1 MPLDPRTPVL
11 VGVGQVG
18 QRSEVDVPI
27 SQRTEPVALM
37 ADALRA
43 AADDCH
49 GDGAGA
55 RLLSRAQT
63 LRIMVPL
70 CWGYVNPGLLVSRT
84 LGIEPGEQV
93 LTAIGGNSPQSMT
106 NQTALAI
113 AAGELDVALIVG
125 AECIGSRTAAR
136 RHPDSPL
143 SWTVQGPETPPPVP
157 FGTDRLAVSEL
168 ELERGL
174 GRPSQVFPLF
184 ENALRAAAG
193 EGIDEHQ
200 KKVSELYA
208 RFSEVA
214 AGNPHAW
221 SRRAYNAEEIR
232 TVTADNRMIG
242 FPYPKLMNANDR
254 VDQGAA
260 LIMCSVAAARAA
272 NVPEERWLFPVSG
285 ADANDHWFLSNR
297 SDFHSS
303 PAIGAAGRAALA
315 LAGRSIDDV
324 EFLDLY
330 SCFPCAVQIAAAEL
344 GISIDD
350 ARPLTVT
357 GGLTFAGGPGNNY
370 VTHSIAAM
378 ADKLRSRPGA
388 VGLVTGL
395 GWYVTKHSV
404 GLWSTTPPQ
413 GGFRHDNPQPQVDA
427 SPRREAA
434 AADFEGD
441 VVVESYTVIHGRDG
455 SPERAL
461 LALLTSAPSGK
472 DQRAWATTTD
482 SDEMAALMAEEGC
495 GRAGRISGKGT
506 LTLS

>member
-1 MPLDPRTPVL
+1 MGL
-11 VGVGQVG
+11 VG
-18 QRSEVDVPI
+18 P
-27 SQRTEPVALM
+27 
-37 ADALRA
+37 
-43 AADDCH
+43 
-49 GDGAGA
+49 
-55 RLLSRAQT
+55 
-63 LRIMVPL
+63 
-70 CWGYVNPGLLVSRT
+70 PGLSFLR
-84 LGIEPGEQV
+84 
-93 LTAIGGNSPQSMT
+93 
-106 NQTALAI
+106 
-113 AAGELDVALIVG
+113 
-125 AECIGSRTAAR
+125 
-136 RHPDSPL
+136 
-143 SWTVQGPETPPPVP
+143 
-157 FGTDRLAVSEL
+157 
-168 ELERGL
+168 ER
-174 GRPSQVFPLF
+174 
-184 ENALRAAAG
+184 ATAAAG
-193 EGIDEHQ
+193 EGVDEHQ
-200 KKVSELYA
+200 KKVSELYP
-208 RFSEVA
+208 RVSEVA
-214 AGNPHAW
+214 AGIPMPGPG
-221 SRRAYNAEEIR
+221 RAYNAEEIR

-242 FPYPKLMNANDR
+242 FPYPKLMNANDYS

-350 ARPLTVT
+350 PRPLTVT

-427 SPRREAA
+427 S
-434 AADFEGD
+434 
-441 VVVESYTVIHGRDG
+441 
-455 SPERAL
+455 
-461 LALLTSAPSGK
+461 
-472 DQRAWATTTD
+472 ATT
-482 SDEMAALMAEEGC
+482 
-495 GRAGRISGKGT
+495 
-506 LTLS
+506 